1 MPRMETM
8 ATSKSARDAA
18 ARKRAAREA
27 AVARRRAAVRRRRML
42 LGIGLAGAVVA
53 VMVWV
58 FAAVGGSTTPET
70 PSGQENPLAPA
81 ASLAQSR
88 SWDVTMD
95 TNVGAI
101 EMSLDGV
108 DAPQAVASFVSL
120 ADQGFFDATDCHRLT
135 TSGIFVLQC
144 GDPTGT
150 GTGGPPYR
158 FGPIEN
164 APSDNVYPA
173 GTVAMARQSGD
184 ASSMGSQF
192 FIVYEDSTIPS
203 DGVGGY
209 TVFGTVTQGLDIV
222 RSIAQGGTVA
232 GGTDGRPALSVIIT
246 KVTAS

>member
-1 MPRMETM
+1 M

-18 ARKRAAREA
+18 ARKRAAKEA
-27 AVARRRAAVRRRRML
+27 AVARRRAARRRRRML
-42 LGIGLAGAVVA
+42 LGIGLAGAAVA

-58 FAAVGGSTTPET
+58 FAAVGGSDNAAS
-70 PSGQENPLAPA
+70 PSGEENPAVPAP
-81 ASLAQSR
+81 SLAQSR
-88 SWDVTMD
+88 LWDVTME
-95 TNVGAI
+95 TNMGTL

-135 TSGIFVLQC
+135 TSGIFVVQC

-164 APSDNVYPA
+164 APSDNLYPA
-173 GTVAMARQSGD
+173 GTLAMARQPGD

-203 DGVGGY
+203 DGAGGY

-222 RSIAQGGTVA
+222 RSIANGGTITGDA
-232 GGTDGRPALSVIIT
+232 DGRPALSVIIT